1 MAEDEARREE
11 ERKEEERQEEARQE
25 EARRAAAAA
34 GGNDELATA
43 LAEAEQ
49 LREENTALA
58 EQNRELMGGLT
69 EEGDVGAELA
79 TERAARVALEKRF
92 EDSERRGAVAEA
104 RAAILEEQPELR
116 GHLDLIGE
124 DDPERMRERA
134 GKLKKFGE
142 DQLAASRA
150 AMEKEVAGK
159 YGVPLGSS
167 AEGAVAPEEAKARQ
181 EAIDSGDATAVAGQI
196 VDKELDK
203 LM

>member
-124 DDPERMRERA
+124 DDPAKMRERA
-134 GKLKKFGE
+134 ARLKKYGE
-142 DQLAASRA
+142 DKLTAGRA
-150 AMEKEVAGK
+150 ALEKEIGER

-167 AEGAVAPEEAKARQ
+167 AEGTVAPEAVEARKKAV
-181 EAIDSGDATAVAGQI
+181 DSGDATAVAGQI
-196 VDKELDK
+196 VESELDK